1 MKTLLNIRKE
11 YTDLIHRIEDGEGEL
26 TPEMEQAL
34 SINRQEL
41 ADKSLAYVE
50 FIGSLETQNDRIDE
64 EIKRLQHLKRQN
76 NNLLAFL
83 QKGLV
88 QAVQEFGTIRA
99 GTHTIGLRNTEE
111 CVIEDAERV
120 PDRFKTIRMD
130 IQVDKLA
137 IKRAIRDGEDVPGV
151 HIQQN
156 QHPIIK

>member
-11 YTDLIHRIEDGEGEL
+11 YTDLIRRIEEEEGAL

-41 ADKSLAYVE
+41 AEKSLAYVE
-50 FIGSLETQNDRIDE
+50 FIGNLEAQNDRIDD
-64 EIKRLQHLKRQN
+64 EIKRLHHLKRQN
-76 NNLLAFL
+76 ANLLNFL

-88 QAVQEFGTIRA
+88 QAVQEFGPIRV
-99 GTHTIGLRNTEE
+99 GTHSIGLRHTEE

-120 PDRFKTIRMD
+120 PDRFKTVKMD

-137 IKRAIRDGEDVPGV
+137 VKRAIRDGEDVPGV
-151 HIQQN
+151 HLQQN
-156 QHPIIK
+156 QHPVIR

>member
-11 YTDLIHRIEDGEGEL
+11 YTDLIHRIEEGEGEL
-26 TPEMEQAL
+26 TPDMEQAL

-41 ADKSLAYVE
+41 AEKSLAYVE
-50 FIGSLETQNDRIDE
+50 FIGNLEAQNDRIDE
-64 EIKRLQHLKRQN
+64 EIKRLQHLRRQN
-76 NNLLAFL
+76 NHLLTFL

-99 GTHTIGLRNTEE
+99 GTHTIGLRHTEE

-120 PDRFKTIRMD
+120 PDRFKTVRMD

-137 IKRAIRDGEDVPGV
+137 VKRAIRDGENVPGV